1 MQGAL
6 PRFVAI
12 GQMST
17 SGAGTVVVIA
27 VMGQYEGHRQVVGID
42 DTLSGVGDI
51 FTAPEHE
58 MVSWKRRFGRVVSMP
73 SLALSIP
80 ISEALPQCP
89 ILLSIHSSI
98 APLDRH
104 IATTPPELRSPP

>member
-1 MQGAL
+1 VRRISDQEINRTTSGYIAEVMQGAL
-6 PRFVAI
+6 TRFVAI

-51 FTAPEHE
+51 FTGSEHE
-58 MVSWKRRFGRVVSMP
+58 MVSWKRRFGRVV
-73 SLALSIP
+73 
-80 ISEALPQCP
+80 
-89 ILLSIHSSI
+89 
-98 APLDRH
+98 
-104 IATTPPELRSPP
+104 

>member
-6 PRFVAI
+6 TRFVAI

-42 DTLSGVGDI
+42 DALSGVGDI
-51 FTAPEHE
+51 FTGSEHE
-58 MVSWKRRFGRVVSMP
+58 RVSWKRRFGRIVY
-73 SLALSIP
+73 SLSHMTLHFFYDLIVLGLYS
-80 ISEALPQCP
+80 SG
-89 ILLSIHSSI
+89 SSI
-98 APLDRH
+98 SSCQY
-104 IATTPPELRSPP
+104 RS